1 MGRLIIACVLGVGSA
16 PSEGP
21 AADRFAFTQV
31 EMAVPV
37 KIVLYAPD
45 EPTATTAARA
55 AFERIHELNGVL
67 SDYDPESELR
77 DLEVAAAGE
86 EPVPVG
92 DDLFRVLERSQELAR
107 RSGGAFDVTV
117 GPVVRVWRRARQRG
131 GLPVARRLDPAR
143 ELVGYDL
150 LRLDPDAKTVTFAK
164 PGMRLD
170 FGGIAKGYAVDE
182 ALKVLREHGITRAL
196 VDAGGDMAL
205 GDPPPGEPGWRVG
218 VAPLEADGPPSRIL
232 LLKNRAVATSGDL
245 WQFVEIR
252 GRRYSHIVDPRTGQA
267 LTERSSVTVVAPDG
281 MTADGLASALSVLG
295 PAKGLAL
302 ADATSG
308 VAALIVRAPEG
319 KVEVHESR
327 RWKEL
332 PASQREAPASGNR

>member
-1 MGRLIIACVLGVGSA
+1 MGRLIIACALGVGSA

-21 AADRFAFTQV
+21 APARFAFEQV

-45 EPTATTAARA
+45 EAAATTAART
-55 AFERIHELNGVL
+55 AFGRIHDLNRVL

-77 DLEVAAAGE
+77 KLEIAAAEG
-86 EPVPVG
+86 EPVSVG
-92 DDLFRVLERSQELAR
+92 EDLFRVLARSQELAR
-107 RSGGAFDVTV
+107 RSEGAFDVTV

-131 GLPVARRLDPAR
+131 GLPLDRRLAPAR
-143 ELVGYDL
+143 ELVGYKL
-150 LRLDPDAKTVTFAK
+150 LRLDPEEKTVTFAK

-182 ALKVLREHGITRAL
+182 ALAVLREHGISRAL

-218 VAPLEADGPPSRIL
+218 VAPLDADGPPSRIL
-232 LLKNRAVATSGDL
+232 VLENTAVATSGDL

-267 LTERSSVTVVAPDG
+267 LTQRSSVTVVAPEG

-295 PAKGLAL
+295 PEKGLAL
-302 ADATSG
+302 ADATPG
-308 VAALIVRAPEG
+308 VAALIVRATG
-319 KVEVHESR
+319 NGIEVHESH
-327 RWKEL
+327 RWQEL
-332 PASQREAPASGNR
+332 PTSK

>member
-21 AADRFAFTQV
+21 TPARFAFTQV

-37 KIVLYAPD
+37 KVVLYAPD
-45 EPTATTAARA
+45 EAAATTAARA
-55 AFERIHELNGVL
+55 AFERIHALNAVL
-67 SDYDPESELR
+67 SDYDPESELSR
-77 DLEVAAAGE
+77 VEQAAAGG

-92 DDLFRVLERSQELAR
+92 DDLYGVLTRAQELAR
-107 RSGGAFDVTV
+107 RSEGAFDVTV

-131 GLPVARRLDPAR
+131 GLPMARRLDPAR
-143 ELVGYDL
+143 ELVGYEL
-150 LRLDPDAKTVTFAK
+150 LRLDPDAKTVTFGK

-182 ALKVLREHGITRAL
+182 ALKLLDEHGITRAL

-205 GDPPPGEPGWRVG
+205 GDPPPDAPGWRIG
-218 VAPLEADGPPSRIL
+218 VAPLEADGPPSRVL
-232 LLKNRAVATSGDL
+232 VLKNTAVATSGDL
-245 WQFVEIR
+245 WQYVEIR
-252 GRRYSHIVDPRTGQA
+252 GRRYSHIIDPRTGQA
-267 LTERSSVTVVAPDG
+267 LSERSSVTVVAPDG

-295 PAKGLAL
+295 PEKGLAL
-302 ADATSG
+302 ADAMPG

-332 PASQREAPASGNR
+332 PTSK

>member
-21 AADRFAFTQV
+21 APARFTFTQV

-77 DLEVAAAGE
+77 GLEVAAGE
-86 EPVPVG
+86 GKPVPVG
-92 DDLFRVLERSQELAR
+92 DDLFRVLARSQEIAR
-107 RSGGAFDVTV
+107 RSEGAFDVTV

-131 GLPVARRLDPAR
+131 GLPMARRLDPAR
-143 ELVGYDL
+143 ELVGYHL
-150 LRLDPDAKTVTFAK
+150 LRLDPNAKTVTFAK
-164 PGMRLD
+164 PKMRLD

-182 ALKVLREHGITRAL
+182 ALAVLHEHGITQAL

-205 GDPPPGEPGWRVG
+205 GDPPPDAPGWRIA

-232 LLKNRAVATSGDL
+232 ILSRTAVATSGDL

-295 PAKGLAL
+295 PEKGLAL
-302 ADATSG
+302 ADATPG
-308 VAALIVRAPEG
+308 VAALIVRAAG
-319 KVEVHESR
+319 DGVETHESR

-332 PASQREAPASGNR
+332 PKAQHDRTTSPTP

>member
-1 MGRLIIACVLGVGSA
+1 
-16 PSEGP
+16 
-21 AADRFAFTQV
+21 
-31 EMAVPV
+31 MAVTV
-37 KIVLYAPD
+37 RIVLYAPD
-45 EPTATTAARA
+45 EAAATTAARA

-77 DLEVAAAGE
+77 DLEVAAAGG

-92 DDLFRVLERSQELAR
+92 DDLFRVLARSQELAR
-107 RSGGAFDVTV
+107 RSEGVFDVTV

-131 GLPVARRLDPAR
+131 GLPMARRLDPAR

-182 ALKVLREHGITRAL
+182 ALAVLREHGITRAL

-205 GDPPPGEPGWRVG
+205 GDPPPDAPGWRIA

-232 LLKNRAVATSGDL
+232 VLKNAAVATSGDL
-245 WQFVEIR
+245 WQFVKIR

-295 PAKGLAL
+295 SEKGLTL
-302 ADATSG
+302 ADAMPG
-308 VAALIVRAPEG
+308 VAALIVRAAG
-319 KVEVHESR
+319 NGVETHESR

-332 PASQREAPASGNR
+332 PTSK